1 MNKTEL
7 IYTPELIGS
16 GQFGVCQ
23 YCGLPPTS
31 EGHDG
36 CLGVLDESVVMNACC
51 GHGDISQAYIQ
62 YWNSSCIRGEDA
74 VRLICKLKTGG

>member
-1 MNKTEL
+1 MANTEL

-23 YCGLPPTS
+23 HCGLLPTP

-36 CLGVLDESVVMNACC
+36 CLGTLDKSVVMNACC

-62 YWNSSCIRGEDA
+62 YWDSSCIRGEDA
-74 VRLICKLKTGG
+74 VRLICKLKIGG